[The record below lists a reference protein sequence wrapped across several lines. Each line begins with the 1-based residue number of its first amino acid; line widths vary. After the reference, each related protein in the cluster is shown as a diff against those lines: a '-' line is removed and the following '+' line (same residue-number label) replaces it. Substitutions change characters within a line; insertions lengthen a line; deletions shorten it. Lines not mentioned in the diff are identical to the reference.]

1 MVVYNLA
8 CDNRHAFEGW
18 FASPEIF
25 DEQAQ
30 ALSVSCPVCGSHG
43 IVKQPSAPNIG
54 RGSSSTSSEKREQE
68 GPRNVARFPEE
79 ALRELRAKVLDYML
93 KNTEDVGNKFT
104 EEARRIHYREAPER
118 AIRGQATAGQAKE
131 LKEEGIDVMALPMAP
146 VPPGQL
152 H

>member
-8 CDNRHAFEGW
+8 CTNSHSFEGW
-18 FASPEIF
+18 FASPEVF

-30 ALSVSCPVCGSHG
+30 ALSVSCPVCGSNG
-43 IVKQPSAPNIG
+43 VVKQPSAPNIG
-54 RGSSSTSSEKREQE
+54 RCSSSQSGEKREND
-68 GPRNVARFPEE
+68 GPRNLARFPEE

-93 KNTEDVGNKFT
+93 KNTEDVGKKFPD
-104 EEARRIHYREAPER
+104 EARRIHYREAPER
-118 AIRGQATAGQAKE
+118 AIRGQATVEQAKE